1 MLWDTGWRGMRAS
14 TGSLG
19 TADQG
24 QGTSQAS
31 ILFADVCAENMP
43 DHR

>member
-1 MLWDTGWRGMRAS
+1 MRAS
-14 TGSLG
+14 IGSLE
-19 TADQG
+19 TADKG